1 MFFFIAIFAL
11 CFNARIWS
19 CDIVIWREISV
30 NQSSQI
36 LVKTIKFLMCSF
48 WNFFSQ
54 KWGVSQNSPTL
65 EIRFGKFPG
74 NFSKRG
80 YCYWFPKILWNWPP
94 VLEISWRTEIRDLI
108 LRNAREFLRLGHC
121 CMNFLRNWI
130 RNLVSRISLAFF
142 IYFPPEIL
150 KNFFGIFL

>member
-19 CDIVIWREISV
+19 CDIVIWREINV

-36 LVKTIKFLMCSF
+36 LVKNIKFLMCSF

-74 NFSKRG
+74 NFSRRC
-80 YCYWFPKILWNWPP
+80 YCDWFPKILWNWPP
-94 VLEISWRTEIRDLI
+94 FLEISWRTEIRDLI

-121 CMNFLRNWI
+121 FYEL
-130 RNLVSRISLAFF
+130 F
-142 IYFPPEIL
+142 EKL
-150 KNFFGIFL
+150 K